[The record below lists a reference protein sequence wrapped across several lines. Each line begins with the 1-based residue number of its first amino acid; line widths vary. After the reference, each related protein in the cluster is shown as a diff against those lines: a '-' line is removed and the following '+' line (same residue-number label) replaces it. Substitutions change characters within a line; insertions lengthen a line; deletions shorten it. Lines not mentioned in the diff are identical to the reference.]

1 MIVLLDLEET
11 LIEEWGPH
19 PRLLL
24 DRISCIRDHLGA
36 HPNADLGL
44 MSWAIW
50 KEDDLEKFHA
60 RLRPSLEEA
69 LGRRFGI
76 RWTLSLEGWARELT
90 RATGKILPMDELF
103 DIFGKEEVFLALA
116 RRHPE
121 WAGRDVVLW
130 DDAFE
135 DVEMWV
141 PGRNTHA
148 CIHNII
154 RATED

>member
-1 MIVLLDLEET
+1 MPILRWEAM
-11 LIEEWGPH
+11 
-19 PRLLL
+19 RLL
-24 DRISCIRDHLGA
+24 
-36 HPNADLGL
+36 PN
-44 MSWAIW
+44 
-50 KEDDLEKFHA
+50 
-60 RLRPSLEEA
+60 
-69 LGRRFGI
+69 
-76 RWTLSLEGWARELT
+76 TWARELT

-121 WAGRDVVLW
+121 WAGRAVVLW